1 MRFAILLTLVS
12 SLAACG
18 GAQITGGES
27 AEFSD
32 VCNARAQQRL
42 VGDQVRDMAALAV
55 AAPKVRFIDPGE
67 SVTQD
72 NQPERLNIVR
82 DGDGVVTRVY
92 CG

>member
-12 SLAACG
+12 TLAACG
-18 GAQITGGES
+18 GAQIGGES

-42 VGDQVRDMAALAV
+42 VGEQVQDMAALAV
-55 AAPKVRFIDPGE
+55 AAPKVRFIDPGD

-72 NQPERLNIVR
+72 NQPDRLNVVR